1 MKTTEDKDNSNSSA
15 GPFDINFDSSSSV
28 RDSQEGSACDNQDL
42 PVNVEGRLLKG
53 LNSEQRR
60 AVLHDKG
67 PLLILA
73 GAGSGKTRVITHRIA
88 YLVQERGVSPYR
100 ILAITFTN
108 KAAKEMKN
116 RIEELIGQDV
126 NSIWVGTFHSM
137 LVKILRKHIGI
148 LGFDP
153 SFTIIDSDDQQKV
166 VKQCLTDLNI
176 DEKMY
181 PPKSVHSAIS
191 SAKNSLIGPAEY
203 AKDARGD
210 KRKEKIAAIYEL
222 YQSKLKMNSALDFD
236 DILYFAVEI
245 LKQDTQILD
254 FYRRKFEYIL
264 VDEYQDTNHAQYTL
278 IQLLAGKHQNLCVVG
293 DDDQSIYAFRGANI
307 QNILDFE
314 KDFKNCTVIKLEQ
327 NYRSTRN
334 VLDAANCV
342 ISNNKGRKDK
352 KLWTQSEE
360 GSPITFLRAE
370 TYNDEAQYVASEI
383 TRIVKTAKIGSY
395 REIAILYRLNALSR
409 TFEGEL
415 MKRGIPYRVYGGMRF
430 FDRKEIKDILAYLR
444 LIIKGDDL
452 SFMRIVNVPRRGIGD
467 VTLDALQAVATEKG
481 MTMLATCAIAKE
493 DPRLSRAWP
502 KLYEFY
508 ELITSF
514 RDKIAQND
522 ISFPDLFEYV
532 QEESGIL
539 QEIIEQRDKKSE
551 VTDRVE
557 NLKEL
562 ISDAVEFERQ
572 IDIELELK
580 AFREIDEGASTID
593 SEDKDKNDSD
603 DVIFYDNES
612 SNDIANTM
620 SSNDFADYE
629 EAVATPHTLSEK
641 LQAYLDNTALFSELD
656 KEVEGD
662 EFVRLMTIHSAKGL
676 EFDFVFLVG
685 AEETLFPGSR
695 SIQSG
700 NPEDIEE
707 ERRLAYVSITRSR
720 KKLYITTAR
729 NRMVF
734 GQTQCLPVSR
744 FVREIPECYVEEVS
758 CGRNASAGSEM
769 YGSSLFTGNSSTVS
783 PGFSSKS
790 GTTVSSGGAGNGR
803 QNDRNGVFGQSKGF
817 LDGTP
822 FGSGKTKSGS
832 DLRGSQGSLFGTGSR
847 DNVVQN
853 ENDQYLT
860 SSQINVGDI
869 VNHPKFGKGK
879 IIQKIPAAND
889 AILEIEF
896 VDYGPKKLMTNQAKL
911 TK

>member
-1 MKTTEDKDNSNSSA
+1 MKTTENKDNSNSSA
-15 GPFDINFDSSSSV
+15 GPFDIIFDS
-28 RDSQEGSACDNQDL
+28 RGSACDNKDL
-42 PVNVEGRLLKG
+42 TVNVEGRLLKG

-148 LGFDP
+148 LGFDS

-191 SAKNSLIGPAEY
+191 SAKNSLIDPAEY
-203 AKDARGD
+203 TKDARGD

-236 DILYFAVEI
+236 DILFFAVEI
-245 LKQDTQILD
+245 LKQDAQILD

-352 KLWTQSEE
+352 KLWTQSEMGE
-360 GSPITFLRAE
+360 PITFLRAE

-383 TRIVKTAKIGSY
+383 NRIVKVAKIGGY
-395 REIAILYRLNALSR
+395 KEIAILYRLNALSR
-409 TFEGEL
+409 SFESEL
-415 MKRGIPYRVYGGMRF
+415 MKRGIPYRTYGGMRF

-467 VTLDALQAVATEKG
+467 VTLDALQAVAIEKG

-572 IDIELELK
+572 IDIELELET
-580 AFREIDEGASTID
+580 FREIDEGGSTIQNASQD
-593 SEDKDKNDSD
+593 GNLEVSKGQDTLAM
-603 DVIFYDNES
+603 NENANNS
-612 SNDIANTM
+612 SSI
-620 SSNDFADYE
+620 DFNNYE

-790 GTTVSSGGAGNGR
+790 GMTGSSGGAGTGR

-822 FGSGKTKSGS
+822 FGSGKAKSASDSSGS
-832 DLRGSQGSLFGTGSR
+832 HGSVFGAGIGGN
-847 DNVVQN
+847 DVQN

-879 IIQKIPAAND
+879 ITQKIPAAND

>member
-1 MKTTEDKDNSNSSA
+1 MKTTENKDNSNSSV
-15 GPFDINFDSSSSV
+15 GPFDIISGGANTARDKQGSSV
-28 RDSQEGSACDNQDL
+28 DMDN
-42 PVNVEGRLLKG
+42 RLLKG

-148 LGFDP
+148 LGFDA

-166 VKQCLTDLNI
+166 VKQCLTDLNL

-191 SAKNSLIGPAEY
+191 SAKNSLIGPAEF
-203 AKDARGD
+203 AKDAMGD

-222 YQSKLKMNSALDFD
+222 YQSRLKVSSALDFD
-236 DILYFAVEI
+236 DILFYAVEI
-245 LKQDTQILD
+245 LKQDAQILD

-352 KLWTQSEE
+352 KLWTQSEMGE
-360 GSPITFLRAE
+360 PITFLRAE

-383 TRIVKTAKIGSY
+383 NRIVKIAKIGTYS
-395 REIAILYRLNALSR
+395 EIAILYRLNALSR
-409 TFEGEL
+409 SFESEL
-415 MKRGIPYRVYGGMRF
+415 MKRGIPYRTYGGMRF

-481 MTMLATCAIAKE
+481 MTMLATCAIAK
-493 DPRLSRAWP
+493 DDARLSRAWP

-508 ELITSF
+508 ELIIAF
-514 RDKIAQND
+514 RNKIAQND

-532 QEESGIL
+532 QQESGIL

-572 IDIELELK
+572 IDMELEMK
-580 AFREIDEGASTID
+580 AFREIDEGE
-593 SEDKDKNDSD
+593 SEFVTGDKDKNDSD
-603 DVIFYDNES
+603 DVVFYENGITGTAAKSVS
-612 SNDIANTM
+612 STEFAN
-620 SSNDFADYE
+620 YE
-629 EAVATPHTLSEK
+629 EAVATPRTLSEK
-641 LQAYLDNTALFSELD
+641 LQAYLENTALFSELD

-720 KKLYITTAR
+720 KKLYITTAK

-744 FVREIPECYVEEVS
+744 FVREIPDCYVEEVS
-758 CGRNASAGSEM
+758 CGRSASPGSEL

-783 PGFSSKS
+783 PGFGSKS
-790 GTTVSSGGAGNGR
+790 GTTGSNGDYGAGRQSSKNGI
-803 QNDRNGVFGQSKGF
+803 FGQSKGF

-822 FGSGKTKSGS
+822 FGSGKAKSAN
-832 DLRGSQGSLFGTGSR
+832 DLKGSQGSIFGAGSTGS
-847 DNVVQN
+847 DTNYVN
-853 ENDQYLT
+853 EQYLA

-879 IIQKIPAAND
+879 ITQKIPAAND

-896 VDYGPKKLMTNQAKL
+896 VDYGPKKLMANQAKL